1 MSCAKH
7 ARRRFGSRDGGRRWF
22 DELLADR
29 AHRVE
34 RGHGVL
40 DDEADVGPSDGA
52 VLAFG
57 KTDELAAE
65 KADGARG
72 AGAAAGQTEDRAGED
87 ALARTRLADE
97 RMDAPAANG
106 EVHAVQYVDG
116 VERDAKAAHVKKPGG
131 GEGLCRHVGHVRHVL
146 KVRDVRSPES
156 SGRIPDGRPAREVV
170 RNPMPEDAG
179 IT

>member
-1 MSCAKH
+1 MA
-7 ARRRFGSRDGGRRWF
+7 AGDGF

-72 AGAAAGQTEDRAGED
+72 AGAAAG
-87 ALARTRLADE
+87 
-97 RMDAPAANG
+97 
-106 EVHAVQYVDG
+106 
-116 VERDAKAAHVKKPGG
+116 
-131 GEGLCRHVGHVRHVL
+131 VRPL
-146 KVRDVRSPES
+146 LPEPDSPMS
-156 SGRIPDGRPAREVV
+156 AWMRPQ
-170 RNPMPEDAG
+170 
-179 IT
+179 

>member
-1 MSCAKH
+1 MA
-7 ARRRFGSRDGGRRWF
+7 AGDGF

-57 KTDELAAE
+57 KTDKLAAE

-72 AGAAAGQTEDRAGED
+72 AGAAAER
-87 ALARTRLADE
+87 ARTLLPEPD
-97 RMDAPAANG
+97 
-106 EVHAVQYVDG
+106 
-116 VERDAKAAHVKKPGG
+116 
-131 GEGLCRHVGHVRHVL
+131 
-146 KVRDVRSPES
+146 SPMS
-156 SGRIPDGRPAREVV
+156 AWMRPQ
-170 RNPMPEDAG
+170 
-179 IT
+179 